1 MSAGKPLSE
10 LEAEGD
16 DRGANPKLDCCCCV
30 LLAPDDVAVAGT
42 TGSPSLVFSAMLIE
56 IGATRIGGAREYLR
70 FLAGDSNFSTVCNL
84 WFGREPSSLPRWFFG
99 STQTGRGNG
108 PAAAAL
114 HSRLTKRALS
124 VRPSQR
130 QRCRRRH
137 RRRQRRPRRHGRG
150 AGGGRRWAGG
160 ARKIL
165 PPPPPRCC
173 MAGGRF
179 RWFPCP
185 QPS

>member
-1 MSAGKPLSE
+1 M
-10 LEAEGD
+10 
-16 DRGANPKLDCCCCV
+16 
-30 LLAPDDVAVAGT
+30 
-42 TGSPSLVFSAMLIE
+42 
-56 IGATRIGGAREYLR
+56 IGARIPSWTAAAVFFSLRTTSPLRERRVPRPWFSPLCYTKSEQPGSAARGSTSFLEGG
-70 FLAGDSNFSTVCNL
+70 SNLSTVCNL

-114 HSRLTKRALS
+114 HSRLNGLCPS
-124 VRPSQR
+124 VHPSQR